1 MVFCRC
7 LQRILARSERMV
19 AASTPEDAQ
28 EIAALDASFTQKQQS
43 MSMVPRKEPS
53 PALAQPQTTSTAVD
67 LTKVCFIFTST
78 KHQANQTNNILNV
91 VHCNYH
97 TQERDK

>member
-7 LQRILARSERMV
+7 LQRILIRSERMV

-43 MSMVPRKEPS
+43 TSMVPRKEPS
-53 PALAQPQTTSTAVD
+53 PPPAQPQSSTID
-67 LTKVCFIFTST
+67 LTKVFSLSQNMRQT
-78 KHQANQTNNILNV
+78 KAKVSLTIS
-91 VHCNYH
+91 
-97 TQERDK
+97 